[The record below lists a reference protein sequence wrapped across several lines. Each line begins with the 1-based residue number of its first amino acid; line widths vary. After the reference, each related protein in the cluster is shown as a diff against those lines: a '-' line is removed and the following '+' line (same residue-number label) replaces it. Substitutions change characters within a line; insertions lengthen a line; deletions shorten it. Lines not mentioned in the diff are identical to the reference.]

1 MWKVK
6 KKVNRKAA
14 QVLQSL
20 IDDSASSNVATFNN
34 ATMTKTGCAATDS
47 NLVGDDY
54 YHHGHEDAHGF
65 DYESEMF
72 DNSTIGT
79 FDFNSK
85 SEYIDL
91 ADLACSDNDEKLM

>member
-34 ATMTKTGCAATDS
+34 ATMTKTGCAAT
-47 NLVGDDY
+47 GW
-54 YHHGHEDAHGF
+54 
-65 DYESEMF
+65 
-72 DNSTIGT
+72 
-79 FDFNSK
+79 
-85 SEYIDL
+85 
-91 ADLACSDNDEKLM
+91 